1 MEGKR
6 VHSPYINL
14 IHKVIPL
21 KLFLDNY
28 RFWKPQKGLETAN
41 SVTEFTYEDVM
52 KTKWNLLSED
62 MIDHHSYTAQLK
74 QLRNCCLKNQNTSN
88 QEIR

>member
-1 MEGKR
+1 MKGKR
-6 VHSPYINL
+6 VHSSYINL

-52 KTKWNLLSED
+52 KTKWNLLSKD
-62 MIDHHSYTAQLK
+62 MIDHHSYTANLSSCEIVA
-74 QLRNCCLKNQNTSN
+74 LRIKILLTK
-88 QEIR
+88 R